1 MNRLKGGLK
10 VVAVKAPG
18 FGDNRKATLKDIAI
32 ATGATLFNDEAMSLK
47 LEDIKQTDLGMV
59 GEVVVTKD
67 DTLMLN
73 GKGSPAEVQHRCEEI
88 DDAIATSNS
97 EYEKVGNFHLSC
109 IKSYNFLI
117 EIHENCRKN

>member
-97 EYEKVGNFHLSC
+97 EYEKVLEDKVHLFY
-109 IKSYNFLI
+109 IKNYILI
-117 EIHENCRKN
+117 IF